1 MSMESAEHELWRR
14 YRNDGDQVARD
25 YLFLRYLP
33 WAKSIAAAV
42 AKRLRWGVLD
52 WSDHVQNANIGLLE
66 AMSRYDPDR
75 GVDFMGY
82 AKRRVRGAVF
92 NAIRSTYRRAQPT
105 GRDASYQDRVDSLG
119 VEAVDDALMAFVDTV
134 VGLGLGAM
142 LEMAEPSPAEADPFA
157 QYSGLL
163 QDALID
169 LPDRQ
174 REILLQHYFM
184 QVQFQDIAKSMNVTK
199 GRVSQLHKAALG
211 SLRQALRKRRYEC
224 DSFF

>member
-1 MSMESAEHELWRR
+1 MSMEAAEHELWRR

-33 WAKSIAAAV
+33 WAKSIAVAV

-52 WSDHVQNANIGLLE
+52 WSDHIQNANVGLLE

-92 NAIRSTYRRAQPT
+92 NAVRSAYRGARPVD
-105 GRDASYQDRVDSLG
+105 RDVSFIDRVESLRM
-119 VEAVDDALMAFVDTV
+119 EPVDDALMAFVDTV
-134 VGLGLGAM
+134 VGLGLGAL
-142 LEMAEPSPAEADPFA
+142 LEMAEPSPTEADPFA
-157 QYSGLL
+157 QYSGIL